1 MYIYKDAIK
10 ILALCLT
17 FYTVKELYLAIYLHT
32 SDLCLVINGYG
43 EWRCDRLSRI
53 EETSVG
59 SLNMHL

>member
-1 MYIYKDAIK
+1 M
-10 ILALCLT
+10 LALRLT

-59 SLNMHL
+59 SLNMRL